1 MYRINITLFKQITFI
16 HFSSVECQ
24 NFLQY
29 HSCLSL
35 LYFDDLTKLFSYV
48 SIKNMFKLTLTS
60 FY

>member
-48 SIKNMFKLTLTS
+48 SIKNMFN
-60 FY
+60 F